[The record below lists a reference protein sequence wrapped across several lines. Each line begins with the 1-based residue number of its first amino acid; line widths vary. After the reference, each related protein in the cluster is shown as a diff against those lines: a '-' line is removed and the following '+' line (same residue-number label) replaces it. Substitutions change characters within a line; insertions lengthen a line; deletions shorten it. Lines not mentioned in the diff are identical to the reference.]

1 MIFDDDP
8 HSGARFSQDIAK
20 YRDSAE
26 EYKKA
31 RLAASG
37 PSVSKSL
44 DLVNPKARF
53 ADFIIV
59 PGVVAGFITITIKE
73 SEIVSG
79 CSQYGS
85 GYIPSVVGT
94 NGSTTGTLYY
104 QKWDEL
110 MRAKNFSLNIE
121 KQVLKVILTDED
133 GDPVGE
139 LLAYWANQGDEEDYT
154 GIFGWVYVSPVC
166 FASSE

>member
-1 MIFDDDP
+1 MSS
-8 HSGARFSQDIAK
+8 SGGR
-20 YRDSAE
+20 
-26 EYKKA
+26 
-31 RLAASG
+31 
-37 PSVSKSL
+37 
-44 DLVNPKARF
+44 
-53 ADFIIV
+53 
-59 PGVVAGFITITIKE
+59 
-73 SEIVSG
+73 
-79 CSQYGS
+79 SQYGS
-85 GYIPSVVGT
+85 GYIPGAVGT
-94 NGSTTGTLYY
+94 NGSTTGGLYY